1 MQPFSYFARL
11 NSVSLKRWVA
21 VVAATGFAVA
31 LSGCGSSK
39 PKPAPLESLSPTKT
53 ISEVWSKRVDS
64 LDAPAAFVVTDDAV
78 IAGSTDGEVMAIDL
92 HNGTEKWRLDVSR
105 KLSAVVG
112 SDGRFTAVVT
122 VDNDLV
128 VFDGGKERW
137 RERLP
142 GRVASPPF
150 VAGER
155 VFVQAVDRS
164 VRAYDALD
172 GRWLW
177 LYQRA
182 GGEALAL
189 AVPGVLTSF
198 RDTLLVGQGSR
209 LVGLDPVKGTS
220 RFEVSMGTPR
230 GSNEVERLADL
241 IGPPARVDT
250 DVCLRAFQLSVGCV
264 NALNGSLRW
273 TRPQAGTKSV
283 AANGQVV
290 VGADSSDRIS
300 AWKES
305 SGEILWRVDR
315 FTHRTL
321 SGMAIW
327 GDYVAAVDYE
337 GYLHLL
343 ALDDGHTVGRY
354 SLDGPLQAAP
364 VVKDGV
370 LLVQTRRGTVYAL
383 RLN

>member
-1 MQPFSYFARL
+1 MTM
-11 NSVSLKRWVA
+11 KRWA
-21 VVAATGFAVA
+21 SVAAATA
-31 LSGCGSSK
+31 LLVVLSACGSSK
-39 PKPAPLESLSPTKT
+39 PKPAPLESFTPTKT
-53 ISEVWSKRVDS
+53 VSELWSARVDS
-64 LDAPAAFVVTDDAV
+64 LDHPAELAVTDDTV
-78 IAGSTDGEVMAIDL
+78 VAGGSDGEIAAFDL
-92 HNGTEKWRLDVSR
+92 HSGAKRWKIDVGS
-105 KLSAVVG
+105 KLSALVG

-122 VDNDLV
+122 AQNELV
-128 VFDGGKERW
+128 VYENGKERW
-137 RERLP
+137 RDRQP

-177 LYQRA
+177 VYQRA
-182 GGEALAL
+182 GGESLAL
-189 AVPGVLTSF
+189 AVPSVLTSF
-198 RDTLLVGQGSR
+198 GDTLLVGQGAR
-209 LVGLDPVKGTS
+209 LVGLDPLKGAP

-241 IGPPARVDT
+241 IGPPARAEGDICV
-250 DVCLRAFQLSVGCV
+250 RSFQLSVGCV
-264 NALNGSLRW
+264 NASAGTLRW
-273 TRPQAGTKSV
+273 TRPQAGTKSI

-305 SGEILWRVDR
+305 NGDVLWRVDR
-315 FTHRTL
+315 FTHRGL
-321 SGMAIW
+321 SGVAIW

-354 SLDGPLQAAP
+354 SLDGPLQVSP
-364 VVKDGV
+364 VVKNGV
-370 LLVQTRRGTVYAL
+370 LLAQTRRGTVYAL